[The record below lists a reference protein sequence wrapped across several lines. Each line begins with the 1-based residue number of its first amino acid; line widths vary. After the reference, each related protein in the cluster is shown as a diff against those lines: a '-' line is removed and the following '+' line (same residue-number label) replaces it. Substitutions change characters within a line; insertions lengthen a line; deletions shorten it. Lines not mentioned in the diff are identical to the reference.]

1 MMKKNSSKKAFT
13 IIELMVVITIIGIL
27 ASLVAPKFM
36 GKLETAKV
44 KTTKSQLEMFS
55 TALDSFNLDTGR
67 YPTQSEG
74 LKVLWTKSKDIKGYD
89 GPYLPK
95 PVEADA
101 WGNPYVYKTTS
112 GNHPFNIISYGKD
125 GKEGGDE
132 KNADISLW
140 NN

>member
-1 MMKKNSSKKAFT
+1 MKKNNSKKAFT

-55 TALDSFNLDTGR
+55 TALDSFNMDVGR
-67 YPTQSEG
+67 YPTETEG
-74 LKVLWTKSKDIKGYD
+74 LAVLWTRNKGIKGYD

-95 PVEADA
+95 AVESDS
-101 WGNPYVYKTTS
+101 WGNPYIYKITS
-112 GNHPFNIISYGKD
+112 DDHGFDIISYGKD
-125 GKEGGDE
+125 GKEGGNE

-140 NN
+140 EN

>member
-1 MMKKNSSKKAFT
+1 MKKSSSKKAFT

-36 GKLETAKV
+36 KNLESAKV
-44 KTTKSQLEMFS
+44 KTTKAQLEMFS
-55 TALDSFNLDTGR
+55 TALDSFNLDVGR

-74 LKVLWTKSKDIKGYD
+74 LKVLWTKSKDIRGYD

-101 WGNPYVYKTTS
+101 WGNPYVYKGAS
-112 GNHPFNIISYGKD
+112 GDHPYDIISYGKD
-125 GKEGGDE
+125 GKEGGDDLA
-132 KNADISLW
+132 KDLSIW
-140 NN
+140 DY

>member
-1 MMKKNSSKKAFT
+1 MKRISRKNAFT

-44 KTTKSQLEMFS
+44 KTTKAQLEMFS

-74 LKVLWTKSKDIKGYD
+74 LKVLWTKTKDIRGYD

-95 PVEADA
+95 PVDADA
-101 WGNPYVYKTTS
+101 WGNAYVYKVTS
-112 GNHPFNIISYGKD
+112 NDHSFDILSYGKD
-125 GKEGGDE
+125 GKEGGDG
-132 KNADISLW
+132 KDSDISLW
-140 NN
+140 EN

>member
-1 MMKKNSSKKAFT
+1 MRKNSSKKAFT

-67 YPTQSEG
+67 YPKESEG
-74 LKVLWTKSKDIKGYD
+74 LKVLWIKNKDIKGYD

-112 GNHPFNIISYGKD
+112 GDHAFNIISYGKD
-125 GKEGGDE
+125 GKEGGDG

-140 NN
+140 DD

>member
-1 MMKKNSSKKAFT
+1 MNINSKKGFT

-44 KTTKSQLEMFS
+44 KTTKAQLEMFS
-55 TALDSFNLDTGR
+55 TALDSFNLDVGR
-67 YPTQSEG
+67 YPTEEEG
-74 LKVLWTKSKDIKGYD
+74 LKVLWVKNNNIKGYD

-101 WGNPYVYKTTS
+101 WGNPYHYKT
-112 GNHPFNIISYGKD
+112 GINDHPYDIVSYGKD
-125 GKEGGDE
+125 GKSGGED
-132 KNADISLW
+132 NAKDLSIW
-140 NN
+140 D

>member
-1 MMKKNSSKKAFT
+1 MKINNSKKAFT

-36 GKLETAKV
+36 GKLETAKI
-44 KTTKSQLEMFS
+44 KTTKAQIEMLS

-67 YPTQSEG
+67 YPTDSEG
-74 LKVLWTKSKDIKGYD
+74 LKVLWIRNNDIRGYN

-95 PVEADA
+95 PVNADA
-101 WGNPYVYKTTS
+101 WGNPYIYKTTS
-112 GNHPFNIISYGKD
+112 GDHAFDITSYGKD

-132 KNADISLW
+132 KNADISIW
-140 NN
+140 DS

>member
-1 MMKKNSSKKAFT
+1 MKKNSTKKAFT

-44 KTTKSQLEMFS
+44 KTTKAQMQMFS

-67 YPTQSEG
+67 YPTETEG
-74 LKVLWTKSKDIKGYD
+74 LKVLWGKPKDIKGYD

-95 PVEADA
+95 PVADDA
-101 WGNPYVYKTTS
+101 WGNPYIYKITS
-112 GNHPFNIISYGKD
+112 DDNAYDILSYGKD
-125 GKEGGDE
+125 GKEGGEDTA
-132 KNADISLW
+132 KDLSIW
-140 NN
+140 DY

>member
-1 MMKKNSSKKAFT
+1 MKKNNMKKAFT

-44 KTTKSQLEMFS
+44 KTTKAQLEMFS
-55 TALDSFNLDTGR
+55 TALDSFNLDVGR
-67 YPTQSEG
+67 YPTESEG

-101 WGNPYVYKTTS
+101 WGNPYVYKAGS
-112 GNHPFNIISYGKD
+112 GEHPYDIISYGKD
-125 GKEGGDE
+125 GKEGGE
-132 KNADISLW
+132 DINKDLSVW
-140 NN
+140 DK

>member
-1 MMKKNSSKKAFT
+1 MQNNNSKKAFT

-44 KTTKSQLEMFS
+44 KTTKAQLEMLS
-55 TALDSFNLDTGR
+55 TALDSFNLDVGR
-67 YPTQSEG
+67 YPTESEG
-74 LKVLWTKSKDIKGYD
+74 LKVLWTETKDIKGYD

-101 WGNPYVYKTTS
+101 WGNPYIYKTQAD
-112 GNHPFNIISYGKD
+112 GHPYNIISYGKD
-125 GKEGGDE
+125 GKEGGEGKD
-132 KNADISLW
+132 ADISVW
-140 NN
+140 DK

>member
-1 MMKKNSSKKAFT
+1 MKKNSSKKAFT

-67 YPTQSEG
+67 YPTDSEG
-74 LKVLWTKSKDIKGYD
+74 LKVLWTKNKGIRGYD

-95 PVEADA
+95 PAEADA
-101 WGNPYVYKTTS
+101 WGNPYIYKKTS
-112 GNHPFNIISYGKD
+112 DDHAFNIISYGKD
-125 GKEGGDE
+125 GKEGGE
-132 KNADISLW
+132 GKNADISLW
-140 NN
+140 DI

>member
-1 MMKKNSSKKAFT
+1 MKNNNTKKAFT

-44 KTTKSQLEMFS
+44 KTTKAQLEMFS

-67 YPTQSEG
+67 YPTESEG

-101 WGNPYVYKTTS
+101 WGNPYVYKGES
-112 GNHPFNIISYGKD
+112 DDGHPYDIISYGKD
-125 GKEGGDE
+125 GKEGGEGIAKDLSVWD
-132 KNADISLW
+132 K
-140 NN
+140 

>member
-1 MMKKNSSKKAFT
+1 MKKNNSKQAFT

-27 ASLVAPKFM
+27 ASLVAPKFI

-44 KTTKSQLEMFS
+44 KTTKAQLEMFS

-67 YPTQSEG
+67 YPSDSEG
-74 LKVLWTKSKDIKGYD
+74 LAVLWTKRKDIRGYD

-95 PVEADA
+95 PVTSDA
-101 WGNPYVYKTTS
+101 WGNPYIYKKTS
-112 GNHPFNIISYGKD
+112 DEHGFDILSYAKD

-132 KNADISLW
+132 KNTDISIW
-140 NN
+140 EN

>member
-1 MMKKNSSKKAFT
+1 MKKNSTKKAFT

-55 TALDSFNLDTGR
+55 TALDSFNMDTGR
-67 YPTQSEG
+67 YPTESEG
-74 LKVLWTKSKDIKGYD
+74 LKVLWIKSKDIRGYD

-95 PVEADA
+95 PVNEDA
-101 WGNPYVYKTTS
+101 WGNPYIYKKTS
-112 GNHPFNIISYGKD
+112 DDHGYNILSYGKD

-132 KNADISLW
+132 KDADLSVW
-140 NN
+140 DN

>member
-1 MMKKNSSKKAFT
+1 MKKNSSKKAFT

-55 TALDSFNLDTGR
+55 TALDSLNMDIGR
-67 YPTQSEG
+67 YPTTSEG
-74 LKVLWTKSKDIKGYD
+74 LKILWTKTKDVRGYD

-101 WGNPYVYKTTS
+101 WGNPYVYKITS
-112 GNHPFNIISYGKD
+112 GDHAFDIISYGKD

-140 NN
+140 DK

>member
-1 MMKKNSSKKAFT
+1 MRRNSTKKAFT

-36 GKLETAKV
+36 GKLEGAKV
-44 KTTKSQLEMFS
+44 KTTKAQLEMFS

-67 YPTQSEG
+67 YPTDSEG
-74 LKVLWTKSKDIKGYD
+74 LKVLWTKTKDIRGYD

-101 WGNPYVYKTTS
+101 WGNPYIYKVTS
-112 GNHPFNIISYGKD
+112 DDHGFDITSYGKD
-125 GKEGGDE
+125 GQEGGEE
-132 KNADISLW
+132 KNADISVW
-140 NN
+140 DY